1 MRAQLARAPGRAVLP
16 RRDEHVRNRLRHLV
30 GDVMRTMRTLDQRF
44 HVVAGLAIA
53 TQPDVR
59 RLTADPELATQLA
72 EIHPALTGL
81 PPVLPLEHEL
91 EALLDRIGAAPWH
104 AAPTL
109 HPDLRMSEHRTL
121 SGMTQATMA

>member
-1 MRAQLARAPGRAVLP
+1 ARPRIASYQVRAQLARAPGRAVLP

-72 EIHPALTGL
+72 EIHAASPACQCSSHSSTNLRRSLAGSVRFHGMPL
-81 PPVLPLEHEL
+81 RLRIPV
-91 EALLDRIGAAPWH
+91 A
-104 AAPTL
+104 
-109 HPDLRMSEHRTL
+109 
-121 SGMTQATMA
+121 